1 MSEQFDTE
9 FERVKR
15 SCADLV
21 SQMQCPHH
29 FKSAT
34 VEMAGE
40 NLDDF
45 SMEVVACCDEF
56 QKCVEEALDT
66 LVIHGV

>member
-1 MSEQFDTE
+1 
-9 FERVKR
+9 
-15 SCADLV
+15 
-21 SQMQCPHH
+21 MQCPHH

-45 SMEVVACCDEF
+45 SMEVAACCDEF
-56 QKCVEEALDT
+56 QTCVEGALDA
-66 LVIHGV
+66 LVTHEV